1 MYYGGKT
8 KTKTRYMSCM
18 THFCVYFNL
27 LCVNNNMYIEREMQR
42 DTNLYVRTYM
52 VKKYFL
58 NDGHHIYDG
67 NNFYEVFE

>member
-1 MYYGGKT
+1 
-8 KTKTRYMSCM
+8 M
-18 THFCVYFNL
+18 THFCICL
-27 LCVNNNMYIEREMQR
+27 LCVTNNMYIEREMQR